1 MKFDSQSWHHVSDQ
15 FENIDW
21 EALWA
26 KHHTNHFS
34 HVGTRVP
41 LSEAWKSSLWSH
53 WVWETKRV
61 WTPSPYALTHCF
73 SSYAPI
79 RNNPRA
85 MSQSLLLRTVWQR
98 KRRGLLETGMSIFI
112 LSLEGHDLEKGAGAY
127 HLFRDLHQQRPSLAL
142 INATWYVRCMECT
155 EAWDTVSALRGLE

>member
-1 MKFDSQSWHHVSDQ
+1 MPCPLGQTESPSKVQEALGGHRRWNLIHRVDTMVSDQ

-26 KHHTNHFS
+26 KHHTNQLS
-34 HVGTRVP
+34 RVRTRAP

-53 WVWETKRV
+53 WVWETKHV
-61 WTPSPYALTHCF
+61 WIPSPYALTHCF

-98 KRRGLLETGMSIFI
+98 KRRGLPETLAWASLFSAWRDMIWKKERELIIYLGTFI
-112 LSLEGHDLEKGAGAY
+112 
-127 HLFRDLHQQRPSLAL
+127 
-142 INATWYVRCMECT
+142 N
-155 EAWDTVSALRGLE
+155 RGPPWL